1 MKHLPWIFFALGA
14 MPITACSTP
23 GAVSVEVSGI
33 EQFAAPCPNR
43 PPVLSD
49 LEIQELLRTL
59 PEAEQRERLFWAS
72 RDRAHRAY
80 ELCEAR
86 RADGAV
92 TLVARHNQ
100 IVREHD

>member
-1 MKHLPWIFFALGA
+1 
-14 MPITACSTP
+14 MPIAACSTP
-23 GAVSVEVSGI
+23 GALPVEVHGI

-43 PPVLSD
+43 PPVLTDFD
-49 LEIQELLRTL
+49 LEELFRTF
-59 PEAEQRERLFWAS
+59 PDADQRERLFWAP

-92 TLVARHNQ
+92 TLVVRHNQ
-100 IVREHD
+100 IVRNHR

>member
-1 MKHLPWIFFALGA
+1 

-23 GAVSVEVSGI
+23 GSHILEVQGI
-33 EQFAAPCPNR
+33 EQFAPSCPNR
-43 PPVLSD
+43 PAVLTD
-49 LEIQELLRTL
+49 LEIEELFRTF
-59 PEAEQRERLFWAS
+59 PEADQRERFFWAP

-92 TLVARHNQ
+92 TLVSRHNQ
-100 IVREHD
+100 IVREHSE